1 MQSLDAGPIGGKVTP
16 REIVSRLAPVD
27 FARLRLIFQFLAANA
42 HELKLETGQHLRD
55 AGDWKEFLSET
66 ADALA
71 EASIP
76 PQVSERMNLR
86 PRDHSCPECKHE
98 HEDKT
103 ECKKYLGEGRFCPCE
118 TKVTV

>member
-1 MQSLDAGPIGGKVTP
+1 MDQRPLPEMQSLDAGPIGGKVTP

-42 HELKLETGQHLRD
+42 HELKLETGQRLLD

-76 PQVSERMNLR
+76 PQACILKYDNRVFDLDELR
-86 PRDHSCPECKHE
+86 EKLSPRQAGLFGDA
-98 HEDKT
+98 T
-103 ECKKYLGEGRFCPCE
+103 
-118 TKVTV
+118 